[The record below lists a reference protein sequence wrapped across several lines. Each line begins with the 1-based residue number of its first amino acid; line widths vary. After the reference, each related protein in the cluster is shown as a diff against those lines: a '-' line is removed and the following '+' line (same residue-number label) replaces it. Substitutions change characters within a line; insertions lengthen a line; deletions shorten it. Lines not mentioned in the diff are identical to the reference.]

1 MRIPTTKSKL
11 CSPPRRLLKHY
22 FINFNCELLV
32 CDVVEIYML
41 LPMFGRAVFTP
52 FSGYFYPRHGGDPF
66 LRNVDNHKTTWRH
79 IQEGHNPQFHIR
91 ENLKCLI
98 IMIYKSKYIIK
109 ISAKK
114 NYVHLYT
121 YCGEGLYRRI

>member
-52 FSGYFYPRHGGDPF
+52 CSGYFYPRHGGDPF
-66 LRNVDNHKTTWRH
+66 LRNVDNHKTT
-79 IQEGHNPQFHIR
+79 
-91 ENLKCLI
+91 
-98 IMIYKSKYIIK
+98 
-109 ISAKK
+109 
-114 NYVHLYT
+114 
-121 YCGEGLYRRI
+121 